1 MEANNDIS
9 KCGKDSAYYKLWR
22 IDGNLDVADWKKI
35 ITHFYRDNFLVGEY
49 FGGTDTKFEQIKE
62 EDTDKSNTKTQKKD
76 KYIQVDMNAGDGS
89 RIYYKRIKKECL
101 QENIDIKIIN
111 HSVIMMPNGDVRKYI
126 EADVVTFLKFLIKK
140 GINVRIPYSARIDFG
155 DMVFNFPV
163 MYCRTRELAGIVLK
177 TICDLCEA
185 WKRDA
190 DDRLLSFGIAVED
203 QEDKATQ
210 ISFAGH
216 IKDLIRLF
224 RNCSLLDFD
233 TLDAWV
239 VELYN
244 RISVYE
250 KADNVP
256 DKSDLIDDGR
266 LWFGRRFADEK
277 QVKKYKISKTSLGVE
292 IQAPITDMERLVND
306 RIILA
311 PVYNIKKAIC
321 DKCGNDYLSCQCI
334 KFIDKA
340 VSERVVEADYIGMI
354 WTTRNCYYPEEH
366 LRVIKE
372 HN

>member
-292 IQAPITDMERLVND
+292 I
-306 RIILA
+306 
-311 PVYNIKKAIC
+311 
-321 DKCGNDYLSCQCI
+321 
-334 KFIDKA
+334 
-340 VSERVVEADYIGMI
+340 
-354 WTTRNCYYPEEH
+354 
-366 LRVIKE
+366 
-372 HN
+372 